1 MNTKRKIGIIGGAG
15 FIGQNLT
22 NFFVECGYEVKVVSR
37 KINQIKFQDPNIFG
51 VEVDVENTQA
61 LFESLKECET
71 IIWLVSSLVPS
82 ISNDSLVDDF
92 NSNISPL
99 IRFLEKAKE
108 LPHFQRFVYLSSG
121 GTIYGDSIDN
131 KPLDEDS
138 SKKPI
143 SGYGLSKIVTE
154 NYIKFLTSTSHFQSF
169 ILRPSNVYGQF
180 QNLVKPQGIIGYAF
194 KSIINNT
201 SIDLYDEGR
210 VTRDF
215 IHVTDLAK
223 AVHSCMQSDHKES
236 QTAVYNVGSQKG
248 YTIKEILEKINTTT
262 QKQIHTIPKSSRSFD
277 CNYNVLKIEKIKRD
291 MNWEPKIEI
300 EEGLNMVWEWIKKEE
315 NEK

>member
-1 MNTKRKIGIIGGAG
+1 MKRKIGIIGGAG

-22 NFFVECGYEVKVVSR
+22 NFFVDCGYEVLVVSR
-37 KINQIKFQDPNIFG
+37 KIDKTKLQHPNVFG
-51 VEVDVENTQA
+51 AEVNVENTA
-61 LFESLKECET
+61 TLFESLKQCET

-82 ISNDSLVDDF
+82 VSNDSLVDDF
-92 NSNISPL
+92 DSNISPL
-99 IRFLEKAKE
+99 IRFLELAKTSI
-108 LPHFQRFVYLSSG
+108 FFKRFVYLSSG
-121 GTIYGDSIDN
+121 GTIYGDSLDN

-143 SGYGLSKIVTE
+143 SSYGLSKIVTE

-180 QNLVKPQGIIGYAF
+180 QNLIKPQGIIGYAF

-201 SIDLYDEGR
+201 SIDLYDDGR

-215 IHVTDLAK
+215 IHVNDLAN
-223 AVHSCMQSDHKES
+223 AVHSCIESVFKKS

-248 YTIKEILEKINTTT
+248 YTIKEILGKINATT
-262 QKQIHTIPKSSRSFD
+262 QMQIHTVPKSSRSFD

-300 EEGLNMVWEWIKKEE
+300 EDGLNLVWEWIKNEE

>member
-1 MNTKRKIGIIGGAG
+1 MKRKIGIIGGAG

-22 NFFVECGYEVKVVSR
+22 NFFVGCGYEVFVVSR
-37 KINQIKFQDPNIFG
+37 KIDKTKLQHSNVFG
-51 VEVDVENTQA
+51 AEVNVENTAA

-82 ISNDSLVDDF
+82 VSYDSLVDDF
-92 NSNISPL
+92 DSNISPL
-99 IRFLEKAKE
+99 IRFLEIAKTSI
-108 LPHFQRFVYLSSG
+108 HFKRFVYLSSG
-121 GTIYGDSIDN
+121 GTIYGDSVDN

-143 SGYGLSKIVTE
+143 SSYGLSKIVTE

-169 ILRPSNVYGQF
+169 ILRPSNVYGHF
-180 QNLVKPQGIIGYAF
+180 QNLIKPQGIIGYAF
-194 KSIINNT
+194 KSVINKT
-201 SIDLYDEGR
+201 SIDLYNDGR

-215 IHVTDLAK
+215 IHVNDLAN
-223 AVHSCMQSDHKES
+223 AVHSCIQSDFKETH
-236 QTAVYNVGSQKG
+236 TAVYNVGSQKG
-248 YTIKEILEKINTTT
+248 YTIKEILEKINNTT
-262 QKQIHTIPKSSRSFD
+262 QMQIHTIPKSSRSFD

-300 EEGLNMVWEWIKKEE
+300 EEGLNMVWDWIKNEE
-315 NEK
+315 NE

>member
-1 MNTKRKIGIIGGAG
+1 MKRKIGIIGGAG

-22 NFFVECGYEVKVVSR
+22 NFFVDCGYEVYVVSR
-37 KINQIKFQDPNIFG
+37 KIDKTKLQHPNIIG
-51 VEVDVENTQA
+51 AEVNVENTA
-61 LFESLKECET
+61 TLFESLKQCET

-82 ISNDSLVDDF
+82 VSNDSLVDDF
-92 NSNISPL
+92 DSNISPL
-99 IRFLEKAKE
+99 IRFLELAKTSI
-108 LPHFQRFVYLSSG
+108 FFKRFVYLSSG
-121 GTIYGDSIDN
+121 GTIYGDSLDN

-143 SGYGLSKIVTE
+143 SSYGLSKIVTE

-180 QNLVKPQGIIGYAF
+180 QNLIKPQGIIGYAF

-201 SIDLYDEGR
+201 SIDLYDDGR

-215 IHVTDLAK
+215 IHVNDLAN
-223 AVHSCMQSDHKES
+223 AVHSCMESDFKES

-248 YTIKEILEKINTTT
+248 YTIKEILGKINATT
-262 QKQIHTIPKSSRSFD
+262 QMQIHTVPKSSRSFD

-300 EEGLNMVWEWIKKEE
+300 EDGLNLVWEWIKNEE

>member
-1 MNTKRKIGIIGGAG
+1 M
-15 FIGQNLT
+15 
-22 NFFVECGYEVKVVSR
+22 VSR
-37 KINQIKFQDPNIFG
+37 KIDKTKLQHPNIIG
-51 VEVDVENTQA
+51 AEVNVENTA
-61 LFESLKECET
+61 TLFESLKQCET

-82 ISNDSLVDDF
+82 VSNDSLVDDF
-92 NSNISPL
+92 DSNISPL
-99 IRFLEKAKE
+99 IRFLELAKTSI
-108 LPHFQRFVYLSSG
+108 FFKRFVYLSSG
-121 GTIYGDSIDN
+121 GTIYGDSLDN

-143 SGYGLSKIVTE
+143 SSYGLSKIVTE

-180 QNLVKPQGIIGYAF
+180 QNLIKPQGIIGYAF

-201 SIDLYDEGR
+201 SIDLYDDGR

-215 IHVTDLAK
+215 IHVNDLAN
-223 AVHSCMQSDHKES
+223 AVHSCMESDFKES

-248 YTIKEILEKINTTT
+248 YTIKEILGKINATT
-262 QKQIHTIPKSSRSFD
+262 QMQIHTVPKSSRSFD

-300 EEGLNMVWEWIKKEE
+300 EDGLNLVWEWIKNEE

>member
-1 MNTKRKIGIIGGAG
+1 MKRKIGIIGGAG

-22 NFFVECGYEVKVVSR
+22 NFFVDCGYEVYVVSR
-37 KINQIKFQDPNIFG
+37 KIDKTKLQHPNIIG
-51 VEVDVENTQA
+51 AEVNVENTA
-61 LFESLKECET
+61 TLFESLKQCET

-82 ISNDSLVDDF
+82 VSNDSLVDDF
-92 NSNISPL
+92 DSNISPL
-99 IRFLEKAKE
+99 IRFLELAKTSI
-108 LPHFQRFVYLSSG
+108 FFKRFVYLSSG
-121 GTIYGDSIDN
+121 GTIYGDSLDN

-143 SGYGLSKIVTE
+143 SSYGLSKIVTE

-180 QNLVKPQGIIGYAF
+180 QNLIKPQGIIGYAF
-194 KSIINNT
+194 KSVINKT
-201 SIDLYDEGR
+201 SIDLYNDGR

-215 IHVTDLAK
+215 IHVNDLAN
-223 AVHSCMQSDHKES
+223 AVHSCMQSDFKETH
-236 QTAVYNVGSQKG
+236 TAVYNVGSQKG
-248 YTIKEILEKINTTT
+248 YTIKEILEKINDTT
-262 QKQIHTIPKSSRSFD
+262 QIQIHTIPKSSRSFD

-300 EEGLNMVWEWIKKEE
+300 EEGLNMVWNWIKNEE